1 MRILLVAGARPN
13 FMKIKPVHEQLARLE
28 GVEPLLLHTG
38 QHYDRRMSKV
48 FFQELGIPEPDVNL
62 GVGSGSHTR
71 QTAEIMLRFE
81 PVLAELAPDIVVVVG
96 DVNSTLACS
105 LVCAKSGV
113 PVAHVEAGLRSRNWE
128 MPEEVN
134 RVLTDRLAEL
144 LFTPSRDGDE
154 NLLREG
160 IPAKQI
166 HFVGNV
172 MVDTLDAFA
181 PVARKSA
188 VLDDLSLKPRDYG
201 LVTLHRPANVDSR
214 EAAENITELLL
225 QGSQRLL
232 LVFPVH
238 PRTRGRLEE
247 HGLWPQLE
255 AAESLRLVE
264 PLGYVDF
271 LRLMQEARLAIT
283 DSGGIQ
289 EETTVLGIPCLT
301 FRAETERPVT
311 ISEGTNRLVG
321 TDAATAL
328 DAIDDALA
336 APMPEGRRP
345 ELWDG
350 QAAGRIAEI
359 LVRR

>member
-13 FMKIKPVHEQLARLE
+13 FMKIKPVYEQLSMLE
-28 GVEPLLLHTG
+28 GIEPLLMHTG
-38 QHYDRRMSKV
+38 QHYDRRMSEV

-62 GVGSGSHTR
+62 GIGSGSHTK

-81 PVLAELAPDIVVVVG
+81 PVLEEMEPDIVVVVG

-105 LVCAKSGV
+105 LVCAKSGI

-144 LFTPSRDGDE
+144 LFTPSRDADE
-154 NLLREG
+154 NLLQEG
-160 IPAKQI
+160 IPAERI

-172 MVDTLDAFA
+172 MVDTLDAFSPFA
-181 PVARKSA
+181 EKSA
-188 VLDDLSLKPRDYG
+188 VMDDLSLEPQTFG
-201 LVTLHRPANVDSR
+201 LVTLHRPSNVDSH
-214 EAAENITELLL
+214 EAVENIAELLL
-225 QGSQRLL
+225 QGSQRLP

-247 HGLWPQLE
+247 HGLWPRLK
-255 AAESLRLVE
+255 ATESLRLVK
-264 PLGYVDF
+264 PLGYIDF

-289 EETTVLGIPCLT
+289 EETTVLGVPCLT

-321 TDAATAL
+321 TDADVAL
-328 DAIDDALA
+328 AAVDDALA

-359 LVRR
+359 LVHR

>member
-38 QHYDRRMSKV
+38 QHYDRRMSEV

-144 LFTPSRDGDE
+144 LFTPSRHGDDG
-154 NLLREG
+154 R
-160 IPAKQI
+160 Q
-166 HFVGNV
+166 
-172 MVDTLDAFA
+172 
-181 PVARKSA
+181 R
-188 VLDDLSLKPRDYG
+188 
-201 LVTLHRPANVDSR
+201 SR
-214 EAAENITELLL
+214 
-225 QGSQRLL
+225 R
-232 LVFPVH
+232 VH
-238 PRTRGRLEE
+238 PDRPGPGVRT
-247 HGLWPQLE
+247 
-255 AAESLRLVE
+255 
-264 PLGYVDF
+264 
-271 LRLMQEARLAIT
+271 
-283 DSGGIQ
+283 
-289 EETTVLGIPCLT
+289 
-301 FRAETERPVT
+301 
-311 ISEGTNRLVG
+311 
-321 TDAATAL
+321 
-328 DAIDDALA
+328 
-336 APMPEGRRP
+336 
-345 ELWDG
+345 
-350 QAAGRIAEI
+350 
-359 LVRR
+359 